1 MTLREALAAAS
12 TALPSANARRDAEL
26 LLAHIL
32 HQPRTYLLA
41 HPEAELTPT
50 QLAAFQQLITRRAAH
65 EPLQHLTGQQEFHGL
80 TLRVTPDVLIP
91 RPETEHLVEAVLAWA
106 ATQPQPLR
114 IADIGTG
121 SGAIAIAIATHLPT
135 AQIIATDISPAALA
149 IAHENAATHHLT
161 NIHFLHADLLPPAEP
176 AFDAIISNPPYIPL
190 TDAPTLQPEVRDHE
204 PHTALFAGD
213 DGLDIYRRLIPQALT
228 HLRPDG
234 LLALEIGH
242 GQQPALTHLLAGW
255 QNVAFLNDY
264 AQIPRIALATRP

>member
-228 HLRPDG
+228 HL
-234 LLALEIGH
+234 
-242 GQQPALTHLLAGW
+242 LAGW